1 MTDFD
6 LSKYIYWEYSLAVL
20 ILTEVLRALTKGID
34 AKIIRFMV
42 VDNPK
47 WLSLVV
53 ATVLAFL
60 DWIVISNGNTFHLWQ
75 FVISFGVAVLGYD
88 YVVKLVKDQ
97 FKKAPDV
104 VVTTKET
111 TTETKVEKNIEE
123 NSAHGCTEGAEVP
136 KR

>member
-6 LSKYIYWEYSLAVL
+6 LSKYIYWEYSLSVL
-20 ILTEVLRALTKGID
+20 VLTEVLRALTKGID
-34 AKIIRFMV
+34 AKIIRFVV

-47 WLSLVV
+47 WLSLIV
-53 ATVLAFL
+53 ASVLAVV
-60 DWIVISNGNTFHLWQ
+60 DWLIFSNGHAFHLWQ

-88 YVVKLVKDQ
+88 YVFKLIKDQ
-97 FKKAPDV
+97 FKKAPDI

-123 NSAHGCTEGAEVP
+123 NSAHGFTEGADI
-136 KR
+136 K